1 METVTDYQLIE
12 RYLRDPA
19 AEKERFWMSPA
30 AFWFDWRE
38 YDEDIVRCVSESLPE
53 SARFAFE
60 LRDSPL
66 PRGFDILLKR
76 GKTTAAIPYAPDR
89 MDRDTT
95 LRALQAFLAPDW
107 QLRCF
112 VPSKGDI
119 PWASASSPQRS
130 GESWRP
136 PSAPGPW
143 PGTSSPLDRKAASLD
158 KVKKRA
164 LRSVKRSGGL
174 FWVFLRYR

>member
-1 METVTDYQLIE
+1 METLTDYQLIE

-19 AEKERFWMSPA
+19 AEKKRFWMSPA
-30 AFWFDWRE
+30 VFWFDWRE

-112 VPSKGDI
+112 VPSKGDDTLGFCLL
-119 PWASASSPQRS
+119 SAA
-130 GESWRP
+130 EWRELEAAFGSRAVARHFQP
-136 PSAPGPW
+136 IGPKSRIF
-143 PGTSSPLDRKAASLD
+143 G
-158 KVKKRA
+158 
-164 LRSVKRSGGL
+164 
-174 FWVFLRYR
+174 

>member
-1 METVTDYQLIE
+1 MEAVTEYQLIE
-12 RYLRDPA
+12 GYLKAPE

-30 AFWFDWRE
+30 VFWFDWRE

-76 GKTTAAIPYAPDR
+76 GGTSAAIPYAPDQ

-112 VPSKGDI
+112 VPSKGSDTLGFCLL
-119 PWASASSPQRS
+119 SSPEWKALETAFGVRAVARQFQPI
-130 GESWRP
+130 GPESRMF
-136 PSAPGPW
+136 G
-143 PGTSSPLDRKAASLD
+143 
-158 KVKKRA
+158 
-164 LRSVKRSGGL
+164 
-174 FWVFLRYR
+174 